1 MCTSV
6 VVIDG
11 LGGQKLPDRASASAS
26 ERIGKTISDMQAT
39 PFEELLDQ
47 ILAKNTRYHRDAYLF
62 LRDALD
68 HTRKMLDREKKP
80 EKPAKRASSQEQH
93 VTGQE
98 LLAGIRELA
107 LESFGP
113 MTITVFEEWGI
124 HSCMDF
130 GEMVF
135 IMVENGM
142 FKKTEKD
149 SRADFEHGYD
159 FQETFRKPFLPRGK
173 DLDII
178 KEPGVAKA

>member
-1 MCTSV
+1 
-6 VVIDG
+6 
-11 LGGQKLPDRASASAS
+11 
-26 ERIGKTISDMQAT
+26 MQAT
-39 PFEELLDQ
+39 PFEELLDE
-47 ILAKNTRYHRDAYLF
+47 ILEKNSRYHRDAYLF

-68 HTRKMLDREKKP
+68 HTRKMLDRDHKA
-80 EKPAKRASSQEQH
+80 EKPAKRTPSQEQH

-107 LESFGP
+107 LEMFGP
-113 MTITVFEEWGI
+113 MTTTVFEEWGI
-124 HSCMDF
+124 HSGADF

-149 SRADFEHGYD
+149 SRADFEGGYD
-159 FQETFRKPFLPRGK
+159 FNDAFRKPFLPK
-173 DLDII
+173 NKIADEA